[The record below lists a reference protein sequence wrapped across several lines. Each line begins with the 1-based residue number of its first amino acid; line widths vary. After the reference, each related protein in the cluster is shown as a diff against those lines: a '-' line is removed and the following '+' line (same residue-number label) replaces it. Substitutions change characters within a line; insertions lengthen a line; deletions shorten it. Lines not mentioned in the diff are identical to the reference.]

1 MFYSFCKDVSDFQKF
16 AYKLSL
22 YFPIAEDSTDKPFL
36 SVRSN
41 MTKNYRAGSRNSNE
55 PRLIGDILTEMFSS
69 NSPLAKALRL
79 NVASYKYATA
89 ERKADAEDAD
99 AATEW
104 KADTADNSGWF
115 RNTELCSD
123 LKTLL
128 LHDRIAKLGKVY
140 KGLLRRDSD
149 EHFSFFECRPSAN
162 AIIRNPHVFEGKYIN
177 VTRRMKDGHIR
188 FNFKEVDFGGRFN
201 PMSFAIGVM
210 KEIIMAFKCL
220 GEEADWRAEK
230 ENTGD

>member
-1 MFYSFCKDVSDFQKF
+1 MKKVFNFNFQ
-16 AYKLSL
+16 
-22 YFPIAEDSTDKPFL
+22 
-36 SVRSN
+36 
-41 MTKNYRAGSRNSNE
+41 AGSRKTDE
-55 PRLIGDILTEMFSS
+55 PRLIGDILAEMFSS
-69 NSPLAKALRL
+69 KSPLAKGIRQS
-79 NVASYKYATA
+79 VASHKYADA
-89 ERKADAEDAD
+89 ERKADA
-99 AATEW
+99 
-104 KADTADNSGWF
+104 ADNSGWF

-123 LKTLL
+123 IKTYLCF
-128 LHDRIAKLGKVY
+128 DRIAKIGKVY

-149 EHFSFFECRPSAN
+149 DHFSFLECRRSASAN

>member
-1 MFYSFCKDVSDFQKF
+1 MKKVFNSNFQ
-16 AYKLSL
+16 
-22 YFPIAEDSTDKPFL
+22 
-36 SVRSN
+36 
-41 MTKNYRAGSRNSNE
+41 AGSKKTDE
-55 PRLIGDILTEMFSS
+55 PRLIGDILAEMFSS
-69 NSPLAKALRL
+69 NSPLAKAIRQS
-79 NVASYKYATA
+79 VASHKYATA
-89 ERKADAEDAD
+89 ERKAATEDAD
-99 AATEW
+99 AEE
-104 KADTADNSGWF
+104 KAAAEGNSGWF

-123 LKTLL
+123 IKTYLCF
-128 LHDRIAKLGKVY
+128 DRIAKIGKVY

-149 EHFSFFECRPSAN
+149 EHFSFFECRPYAYVS
-162 AIIRNPHVFEGKYIN
+162 IRNPHVFEGKYIN

-201 PMSFAIGVM
+201 PMSYAIGVM

>member
-1 MFYSFCKDVSDFQKF
+1 
-16 AYKLSL
+16 
-22 YFPIAEDSTDKPFL
+22 
-36 SVRSN
+36 
-41 MTKNYRAGSRNSNE
+41 MTKVFNFNFQTGSRKTDE
-55 PRLIGDILTEMFSS
+55 PRLIGDILAEMFSS
-69 NSPLAKALRL
+69 NSPLAKAIRQS
-79 NVASYKYATA
+79 VASHKYADA
-89 ERKADAEDAD
+89 EGKADTEDADAEGKADAE
-99 AATEW
+99 
-104 KADTADNSGWF
+104 DNSGWF

-123 LKTLL
+123 IKTYLCF
-128 LHDRIAKLGKVY
+128 DRIAKIGKVY

-149 EHFSFFECRPSAN
+149 EHFSFLECRRSAN
-162 AIIRNPHVFEGKYIN
+162 ANANIRNPHVFEGKYIN

>member
-1 MFYSFCKDVSDFQKF
+1 
-16 AYKLSL
+16 
-22 YFPIAEDSTDKPFL
+22 
-36 SVRSN
+36 
-41 MTKNYRAGSRNSNE
+41 MTKVFNSNFQAGSKKTDE
-55 PRLIGDILTEMFSS
+55 PRLIGDILAEMFSS
-69 NSPLAKALRL
+69 NSPLAKAIRQS
-79 NVASYKYATA
+79 VASHKYATA
-89 ERKADAEDAD
+89 ERKADTEDAD
-99 AATEW
+99 AEG
-104 KADTADNSGWF
+104 KADTEDADAEGKADAADNGGWF

-123 LKTLL
+123 IKTYLCL
-128 LHDRIAKLGKVY
+128 DRIAKIGKVY

-149 EHFSFFECRPSAN
+149 EHFSFFECSPSAN

-177 VTRRMKDGHIR
+177 VTRRLMDGHIR

>member
-1 MFYSFCKDVSDFQKF
+1 MKKVFNSNFQ
-16 AYKLSL
+16 
-22 YFPIAEDSTDKPFL
+22 
-36 SVRSN
+36 
-41 MTKNYRAGSRNSNE
+41 AGSKKTDG
-55 PRLIGDILTEMFSS
+55 PRLVGDILAEMFSS
-69 NSPLAKALRL
+69 KSPLAKGIRQS
-79 NVASYKYATA
+79 VASHKYADA
-89 ERKADAEDAD
+89 EGKADAEDAD
-99 AATEW
+99 AER
-104 KADTADNSGWF
+104 KADAADNGGWF

-123 LKTLL
+123 IKTYLCF
-128 LHDRIAKLGKVY
+128 DRIAKIGKVY

-149 EHFSFFECRPSAN
+149 DHFSFLECRRSANAN

>member
-1 MFYSFCKDVSDFQKF
+1 MKKVFNSNFQ
-16 AYKLSL
+16 
-22 YFPIAEDSTDKPFL
+22 
-36 SVRSN
+36 
-41 MTKNYRAGSRNSNE
+41 AGSRKTDE
-55 PRLIGDILTEMFSS
+55 PRLIGDILAEMFSS
-69 NSPLAKALRL
+69 NSPLAKAIRQS
-79 NVASYKYATA
+79 VASHKY
-89 ERKADAEDAD
+89 ADAEGK
-99 AATEW
+99 AAAEG
-104 KADTADNSGWF
+104 NSRWF

-128 LHDRIAKLGKVY
+128 LHDRIAKIGKVY

-201 PMSFAIGVM
+201 PLSFAIAVM
-210 KEIIMAFKCL
+210 KEILKAFKCL

>member
-1 MFYSFCKDVSDFQKF
+1 MFYPFCKDVSDFQKF

-22 YFPIAEDSTDKPFL
+22 CFPIAEDSTDKPFL

-41 MTKNYRAGSRNSNE
+41 MTKKNYRAGSRNSNE
-55 PRLIGDILTEMFSS
+55 PRLIGDILAEMFSS
-69 NSPLAKALRL
+69 AG
-79 NVASYKYATA
+79 
-89 ERKADAEDAD
+89 
-99 AATEW
+99 
-104 KADTADNSGWF
+104 SGWF
-115 RNTELCSD
+115 RNTDLCVD
-123 LKTLL
+123 IKTFLCR
-128 LHDRIAKLGKVY
+128 DRIAKIGKDYAGV
-140 KGLLRRDSD
+140 LCRDTD
-149 EHFSFFECRPSAN
+149 DHYSFVETATPVAN

-177 VTRRMKDGHIR
+177 VTRRLMDGHIR

>member
-1 MFYSFCKDVSDFQKF
+1 
-16 AYKLSL
+16 
-22 YFPIAEDSTDKPFL
+22 
-36 SVRSN
+36 
-41 MTKNYRAGSRNSNE
+41 
-55 PRLIGDILTEMFSS
+55 MFSS
-69 NSPLAKALRL
+69 NSPLAKGIRQS
-79 NVASYKYATA
+79 VASHKYADA
-89 ERKADAEDAD
+89 EGKADTEDAD
-99 AATEW
+99 AEG
-104 KADTADNSGWF
+104 KAAAEGNSRWF

-123 LKTLL
+123 IKTYLCF
-128 LHDRIAKLGKVY
+128 DRIAKIGKVY

-149 EHFSFFECRPSAN
+149 DHFSFLECRRSAN
-162 AIIRNPHVFEGKYIN
+162 ANIRNPHVFEGKYIN
-177 VTRRMKDGHIR
+177 VTRRLMDGHIR

>member
-1 MFYSFCKDVSDFQKF
+1 
-16 AYKLSL
+16 
-22 YFPIAEDSTDKPFL
+22 
-36 SVRSN
+36 
-41 MTKNYRAGSRNSNE
+41 MTKVFNSNFQAGSKKTDE
-55 PRLIGDILTEMFSS
+55 PRLIGDILAEMFSS
-69 NSPLAKALRL
+69 NSPLAKGIRQS
-79 NVASYKYATA
+79 VASHKYATA
-89 ERKADAEDAD
+89 ERKTDTEDAD
-99 AATEW
+99 AEW
-104 KADTADNSGWF
+104 KADTEDADAEGKAAAAGNSGWF

-123 LKTLL
+123 IKTYLCF
-128 LHDRIAKLGKVY
+128 DRIAKIGKVY

-149 EHFSFFECRPSAN
+149 DHFSFFECRPSAN

-210 KEIIMAFKCL
+210 TEILKAFKCL

>member
-1 MFYSFCKDVSDFQKF
+1 MKKVLNFNF
-16 AYKLSL
+16 
-22 YFPIAEDSTDKPFL
+22 
-36 SVRSN
+36 
-41 MTKNYRAGSRNSNE
+41 RAGSRNSNE
-55 PRLIGDILTEMFSS
+55 PRLIGDILAEMFSS
-69 NSPLAKALRL
+69 NSPLAKAISQS
-79 NVASYKYATA
+79 VASHKYATA
-89 ERKADAEDAD
+89 ERKADTEDAD
-99 AATEW
+99 AER
-104 KADTADNSGWF
+104 KADTEDADSEGKAAAAGNSGWF

-123 LKTLL
+123 IKTYLCF
-128 LHDRIAKLGKVY
+128 DRIAKIGKVY

-149 EHFSFFECRPSAN
+149 DHFSFFECRPSAN

-177 VTRRMKDGHIR
+177 VTRRLKDGHIR

>member
-1 MFYSFCKDVSDFQKF
+1 MFYPFCKDVSDFQKF

-41 MTKNYRAGSRNSNE
+41 MTKKNYRAGSRNSNE
-55 PRLIGDILTEMFSS
+55 PRLIGDILAEMFSS
-69 NSPLAKALRL
+69 NSPLAKAIRQS
-79 NVASYKYATA
+79 VASHKY
-89 ERKADAEDAD
+89 ADAEGK
-99 AATEW
+99 AAAEG
-104 KADTADNSGWF
+104 NSGWF

-123 LKTLL
+123 IKTYLCF
-128 LHDRIAKLGKVY
+128 DRIAKIGKVY

-149 EHFSFFECRPSAN
+149 DHFSFLECRRSANAN

>member
-1 MFYSFCKDVSDFQKF
+1 MKKVLNFNF
-16 AYKLSL
+16 
-22 YFPIAEDSTDKPFL
+22 
-36 SVRSN
+36 
-41 MTKNYRAGSRNSNE
+41 RAGSRNSNE
-55 PRLIGDILTEMFSS
+55 PRLIGDILAEMFSS
-69 NSPLAKALRL
+69 GSPLAKAIRQS
-79 NVASYKYATA
+79 VASHKYADA
-89 ERKADAEDAD
+89 EGKAAAEDAD
-99 AATEW
+99 AEG
-104 KADTADNSGWF
+104 KAAAAGNSGWF

-123 LKTLL
+123 IKTYLCF
-128 LHDRIAKLGKVY
+128 DRIAKIGKVY

-149 EHFSFFECRPSAN
+149 DHFSFLECRRSASAN

-177 VTRRMKDGHIR
+177 VTRRLKDGHIR

>member
-1 MFYSFCKDVSDFQKF
+1 
-16 AYKLSL
+16 
-22 YFPIAEDSTDKPFL
+22 
-36 SVRSN
+36 
-41 MTKNYRAGSRNSNE
+41 MTKVFNSNFQAGSKKTDE
-55 PRLIGDILTEMFSS
+55 PRLIGDILAEMFSS
-69 NSPLAKALRL
+69 NSPLAKGIRQS
-79 NVASYKYATA
+79 VASHKYADA
-89 ERKADAEDAD
+89 EGKAAAEDAD
-99 AATEW
+99 AEG
-104 KADTADNSGWF
+104 KAAAADNGGWF

-123 LKTLL
+123 IKTYLYF
-128 LHDRIAKLGKVY
+128 DRIAKIGKVY

-149 EHFSFFECRPSAN
+149 DHFSFLECRRSASAN

>member
-1 MFYSFCKDVSDFQKF
+1 
-16 AYKLSL
+16 
-22 YFPIAEDSTDKPFL
+22 
-36 SVRSN
+36 
-41 MTKNYRAGSRNSNE
+41 MTKKNYRAGSRNSNE
-55 PRLIGDILTEMFSS
+55 PRLIGDILEEMLSS
-69 NSPLAKALRL
+69 AG
-79 NVASYKYATA
+79 
-89 ERKADAEDAD
+89 
-99 AATEW
+99 
-104 KADTADNSGWF
+104 SGWF
-115 RNTELCSD
+115 RNTDLCVD
-123 LKTLL
+123 IKTFLCR
-128 LHDRIAKLGKVY
+128 DRIAKIGKVY

-149 EHFSFFECRPSAN
+149 EHLSFFECRPSAN

-177 VTRRMKDGHIR
+177 VTRRLMDGHIR

>member
-1 MFYSFCKDVSDFQKF
+1 MKKVLNFNF
-16 AYKLSL
+16 
-22 YFPIAEDSTDKPFL
+22 
-36 SVRSN
+36 
-41 MTKNYRAGSRNSNE
+41 RAGSRNSNE
-55 PRLIGDILTEMFSS
+55 PRLIGEILAEILSS
-69 NSPLAKALRL
+69 GSPLTKAIRL
-79 NVASYKYATA
+79 SAASHKY
-89 ERKADAEDAD
+89 ADAEGK
-99 AATEW
+99 AA
-104 KADTADNSGWF
+104 AADNSGWF
-115 RNTELCSD
+115 RNTDLCSD
-123 LKTLL
+123 IKTYLFF
-128 LHDRIAKLGKVY
+128 DRIAKIGKVY

-210 KEIIMAFKCL
+210 KEIIKCL

-230 ENTGD
+230 ENTGN

>member
-1 MFYSFCKDVSDFQKF
+1 MKKVFNYNFQ
-16 AYKLSL
+16 
-22 YFPIAEDSTDKPFL
+22 
-36 SVRSN
+36 
-41 MTKNYRAGSRNSNE
+41 AGSKKTDE
-55 PRLIGDILTEMFSS
+55 PRLIGDILAEIFSS
-69 NSPLAKALRL
+69 GSPLTKDIRL
-79 NVASYKYATA
+79 SVASHKHAA
-89 ERKADAEDAD
+89 EGKAAAEDAD
-99 AATEW
+99 AEK
-104 KADTADNSGWF
+104 KAAAEGNSGWF

-123 LKTLL
+123 IKTYLCF
-128 LHDRIAKLGKVY
+128 DRIAKIGKVY

-149 EHFSFFECRPSAN
+149 DHFSFFECRCSASAN

-177 VTRRMKDGHIR
+177 VTRRLKDGHIR

-220 GEEADWRAEK
+220 GEEAGWRAEK

>member
-1 MFYSFCKDVSDFQKF
+1 
-16 AYKLSL
+16 
-22 YFPIAEDSTDKPFL
+22 
-36 SVRSN
+36 
-41 MTKNYRAGSRNSNE
+41 MTKVFNSNFQAGSKKTDG
-55 PRLIGDILTEMFSS
+55 PRLIGDILAEMFSS
-69 NSPLAKALRL
+69 KSPLAKAIRQS
-79 NVASYKYATA
+79 VASHKYATA
-89 ERKADAEDAD
+89 EWKADTEDAD
-99 AATEW
+99 AEG
-104 KADTADNSGWF
+104 KAAAEGNSGWF

-123 LKTLL
+123 IKTYLCF
-128 LHDRIAKLGKVY
+128 DRIAKIGKVY

-149 EHFSFFECRPSAN
+149 DHFSFLECRRSANAN

-177 VTRRMKDGHIR
+177 VTRRLMDGHIR

>member
-1 MFYSFCKDVSDFQKF
+1 
-16 AYKLSL
+16 
-22 YFPIAEDSTDKPFL
+22 
-36 SVRSN
+36 
-41 MTKNYRAGSRNSNE
+41 MTKVFNSNFQAGSKKTDE
-55 PRLIGDILTEMFSS
+55 PRLIGDILAEMFSS
-69 NSPLAKALRL
+69 KSPLAKAIRQS
-79 NVASYKYATA
+79 VASHKYADA
-89 ERKADAEDAD
+89 EGKAAAEDAD
-99 AATEW
+99 AEG
-104 KADTADNSGWF
+104 KAAAEGNSGWF
-115 RNTELCSD
+115 RNTDLCVD
-123 LKTLL
+123 IKTFLCR
-128 LHDRIAKLGKVY
+128 DRIAKIGKNYAGV
-140 KGLLRRDSD
+140 LCRDTD
-149 EHFSFFECRPSAN
+149 DHYSFVETATPVAN

>member
-1 MFYSFCKDVSDFQKF
+1 
-16 AYKLSL
+16 
-22 YFPIAEDSTDKPFL
+22 
-36 SVRSN
+36 
-41 MTKNYRAGSRNSNE
+41 MTKVFNFNFQAGSRKTDE
-55 PRLIGDILTEMFSS
+55 PRLIGDILAEMFSS
-69 NSPLAKALRL
+69 KSPLAKGIRKS
-79 NVASYKYATA
+79 VASHKYADA
-89 ERKADAEDAD
+89 ERKADTEDAD
-99 AATEW
+99 AEG
-104 KADTADNSGWF
+104 KAAAEGNSGWF

-123 LKTLL
+123 IKTYLCF
-128 LHDRIAKLGKVY
+128 DRIAKIGKVY

-149 EHFSFFECRPSAN
+149 DHFSFLECRRSASAN

>member
-1 MFYSFCKDVSDFQKF
+1 MKKVLNFNF
-16 AYKLSL
+16 
-22 YFPIAEDSTDKPFL
+22 
-36 SVRSN
+36 
-41 MTKNYRAGSRNSNE
+41 RAGSRNSNE
-55 PRLIGDILTEMFSS
+55 PRLIGDILAEMFSS
-69 NSPLAKALRL
+69 KSPLAKGIRQS
-79 NVASYKYATA
+79 VASHKYADA
-89 ERKADAEDAD
+89 ERKADTKDAD
-99 AATEW
+99 SEGKAA
-104 KADTADNSGWF
+104 AAGNSGWF

-123 LKTLL
+123 IKTYLCF
-128 LHDRIAKLGKVY
+128 DRIAKIGKVY
-140 KGLLRRDSD
+140 KGLLHRDSD
-149 EHFSFFECRPSAN
+149 DHFSFFECRCSASAN

-177 VTRRMKDGHIR
+177 VTRRLMDGHIR